1 MKKPDHD
8 PTLIVLNFNPQI
20 RGIRRCFPVRVM
32 QWEGSPWLLSR
43 DAEAALG
50 WSYGTLTAHLSTRLP
65 GDAWGYANVLT
76 GKGRKL
82 VRFVSLAGLKA
93 TITRTRERQSWA
105 FRRWL
110 DTLA

>member
-1 MKKPDHD
+1 MRKPDHD
-8 PTLIVLNFNPQI
+8 ATLIVLNFNPRI
-20 RGIRRCFPVRVM
+20 KGVRRFFPIRVM
-32 QWEGSPWLLSR
+32 QWEGSLWLLSK

-50 WSYGTLTAHLSTRLP
+50 WSYGTLTSHLSTRLP

-76 GKGRKL
+76 ERGRKL
-82 VRFVSLAGLKA
+82 LRFVSQAGLKA
-93 TITRTRERQSWA
+93 TITRTRERQCWA